1 MNSQMNSPINATAN
15 SNVVHESEAQRQ
27 HARVR
32 IPARL
37 RFVDS
42 AGTPLVARVEDLS
55 AGGLCFNAG
64 PQKNLTVGAVHKGR
78 LQFVIDNL
86 GLAMDVEL
94 QVRSYDRQSGRTGCQ
109 FQNLEQQDISTLRH
123 LITSHLSGDLVTMG
137 EVLAT
142 LQRDNFTKA
151 RKVKDGGSG
160 MTAIGRMRAVTFS
173 LAIFLVGLAAFGF
186 IFKSVYGMY
195 FVSHAQAGLV
205 SVSGMNVTMPR
216 DGMVQSLIKAD
227 GVAAKGAPLATFST
241 SMLDV
246 LKGHLEQDQL
256 QPAKVEELFGKQM
269 TGTLT
274 SPCDCIVARQAVSDG
289 QYASKGDVIFELVPR
304 NSEANVEARFSYR
317 QFADVRPGTPVNFQ
331 IAGEDTMRRGKIVS
345 SSSLKSSDLSSDIR
359 VQIKPDEPLD
369 SAFAGRPVAVSSDRG
384 PSLNWLMDKAT
395 AAGL

>member
-1 MNSQMNSPINATAN
+1 MNTAVN
-15 SNVVHESEAQRQ
+15 TNVVHESEAQRQ
-27 HARVR
+27 HARVK
-32 IPARL
+32 IPAKL
-37 RFVDS
+37 RFF
-42 AGTPLVARVEDLS
+42 GTSGAPIEARVEDLS

-64 PQKNLTVGAVHKGR
+64 TQKALTLGEVHKAR

-94 QVRSYDRQSGRTGCQ
+94 QIRSYDRQTGRTGCQ
-109 FQNLEQQDISTLRH
+109 FQNLEPQDISTLRH
-123 LITSHLSGDLVTMG
+123 LITSHLAGDIVSMG

-151 RKVKDGGSG
+151 RKVKDGGHG
-160 MTAIGRMRAVTFS
+160 MTPFGRLRAVTFS

-195 FVSHAQAGLV
+195 FVSHAQAGIV
-205 SVSGMNVTMPR
+205 SVPGMNITMPR
-216 DGMVQSLIKAD
+216 DGTVQSLIKAD

-246 LKGHLEQDQL
+246 LKGHLDEDQL

-274 SPCDCIVARQAVSDG
+274 SPCDCTVAQQLVADG
-289 QYASKGDVIFELVPR
+289 QYANKGDVIFQLVPR
-304 NSEANVEARFSYR
+304 NSEANVEARFAYR
-317 QFADVRPGTPVNFQ
+317 QFGDVRPGTPVRFQ
-331 IAGEDTMRRGKIVS
+331 IAGEEQTRTGKIVS
-345 SSSLKSSDLSSDIR
+345 STSLKSADLSSDIR
-359 VQIKPDEPLD
+359 VQIKPDEPLNTNL
-369 SAFAGRPVAVSSDRG
+369 AGRPVEVSSDRG
-384 PSLNWLMDKAT
+384 PNLNWLIDKAM

>member
-1 MNSQMNSPINATAN
+1 MNTAVNA
-15 SNVVHESEAQRQ
+15 NVVHESEAQRQ
-27 HARVR
+27 HARVK
-32 IPARL
+32 IPAKL
-37 RFVDS
+37 RFFGPDR
-42 AGTPLVARVEDLS
+42 TPMEARVIDLS
-55 AGGLCFNAG
+55 AGGLAFNAG
-64 PQKNLTVGAVHKGR
+64 QLPLKIGDVYKAR

-94 QVRSYDRQSGRTGCQ
+94 QVRSFDRPTGRAGCQ
-109 FQNLEQQDISTLRH
+109 FQNLEPQDISTLRH
-123 LITSHLSGDLVTMG
+123 LITSHLAGDIVSMG

-151 RKVKDGGSG
+151 RKVKDGGHG
-160 MTAIGRMRAVTFS
+160 MSAFGRLRAVTFS

-205 SVSGMNVTMPR
+205 SVPGMNITMPR
-216 DGMVQSLIKAD
+216 DGTVQSLIKAD

-246 LKGHLEQDQL
+246 LKGHLDDNQL

-274 SPCDCIVARQAVSDG
+274 SPCDCTVAQQMVADG
-289 QYASKGDVIFELVPR
+289 QYASKGDVIFQLVPR

-317 QFADVRPGTPVNFQ
+317 QFADVRPGNTVSFQ
-331 IAGEDTMRRGKIVS
+331 IAGEDTTRTGKIVS
-345 SSSLKSSDLSSDIR
+345 STSLKSADLSSDIR
-359 VQIKPDEPLD
+359 VLIQPDEPLD
-369 SAFAGRPVAVSSDRG
+369 SKFAGRPVEVNSTRG
-384 PSLNWLMDKAT
+384 PNLNWLIDKAM
-395 AAGL
+395 ASGL